1 MIASSPDKLES
12 LTVPE
17 EMMEK
22 IDASDA
28 DYYHVFGTLGGML
41 DGKSYITVSEMRNEK
56 RPAQRLPGSCALPVS
71 S

>member
-1 MIASSPDKLES
+1 MFFTDNDGRVMIASSPDKLES

-28 DYYHVFGTLGGML
+28 DYYHVFGTA
-41 DGKSYITVSEMRNEK
+41 
-56 RPAQRLPGSCALPVS
+56 PAAAPGRGC
-71 S
+71 